1 MASDVYSA
9 TNASFSYEQI
19 GRRIQRMVASP
30 DVQKVQFITVTRLD
44 GEPSEIWDTVL
55 QEIEETEGIQV
66 DRREDGS
73 VWIGWKRYIDG

>member
-1 MASDVYSA
+1 MASDLYSA

-30 DVQKVQFITVTRLD
+30 DVQKVQFITVSRLD

-55 QEIEETEGIQV
+55 
-66 DRREDGS
+66 
-73 VWIGWKRYIDG
+73 

>member
-1 MASDVYSA
+1 MASDLYSA

-44 GEPSEIWDTVL
+44 GEPSEIRDTVL
-55 QEIEETEGIQV
+55 QEIEETDGIQV

>member
-1 MASDVYSA
+1 MASDLYSA

-55 QEIEETEGIQV
+55 KEIEETDGIQV